1 MFTERILNERIR
13 MSSTISMTTS
23 FKLEAP
29 VLQRP
34 EKSTHEFF
42 AQTKDSAWHTWKEM
56 ATEIVQARYLLWQ
69 FTLRD
74 LRVRYKQTVMGYAW
88 AVLMPFIVIGAGLVV
103 KYLLAQAGGKALD
116 ATVFAGMSVKV
127 IAWSFFVGA
136 MNFSVNSLFGNRHLI
151 GKIYFPREVL
161 PLSSILT
168 QMIDTLIGATLVFAI
183 LLCINGIAF
192 TVNLLWLVPVLGMLV
207 LLVAGM
213 GLLLSC
219 ANLFFRDV
227 KYIVQVGLT
236 FGIFFAPVF
245 VEVEQFGPIGSIL
258 VMLNPVAPLL
268 EGIRLAAVE
277 GHCLGSVLYVTNT
290 HGQEILAWHP
300 IYLLYAALWSIGG
313 TLVSWW
319 IFHKAEFKY
328 AEYA

>member
-1 MFTERILNERIR
+1 
-13 MSSTISMTTS
+13 MSSTISVTAANYR
-23 FKLEAP
+23 LEAP
-29 VLQRP
+29 VLQRSQQP
-34 EKSTHEFF
+34 THEFF
-42 AQTKDSAWHTWKEM
+42 AQSNASTWHIWKEM
-56 ATEIVQARYLLWQ
+56 ASEIVQARYLLWQ

-88 AVLMPFIVIGAGLVV
+88 ALLMPFVIIGAGLVV

-116 ATVFAGMSVKV
+116 AAVFAGMSVKV

-136 MNFSVNSLFGNRHLI
+136 MNFSVNSLYSNRHLI
-151 GKIYFPREVL
+151 AKIYFPREVL
-161 PLSSILT
+161 PLSTILT
-168 QMIDTLIGATLVFAI
+168 QMIDTLIGSSLVLLI
-183 LLCINGIAF
+183 LLCISGIAF
-192 TVNLLWLVPVLGMLV
+192 TINLLWLIPVVCLLV
-207 LLVAGM
+207 LFTVGM
-213 GLLLSC
+213 GFILSC
-219 ANLFFRDV
+219 GNLFFRDV

-245 VEVEQFGPIGSIL
+245 VEIEQFGPIGAYV

-277 GHCLGSVLYVTNT
+277 GHCLGSVLYATT
-290 HGQEILAWHP
+290 EQGQQILVWHP
-300 IYLLYAALWSIGG
+300 LYLLYAAVWSIGG
-313 TLVSWW
+313 TLASWW